1 MCIQRTI
8 AITIVIG
15 GDRSAL
21 RRIGNRSWPNAW
33 GTQGRSLHITEGV
46 QPLFEHPKMP
56 ADGWLSGN
64 S

>member
-33 GTQGRSLHITEGV
+33 GTGGCAAGL
-46 QPLFEHPKMP
+46 PLC
-56 ADGWLSGN
+56 DGQC
-64 S
+64 